1 MLMLMRRPNESI
13 YIYPDD
19 IPEDMTVKQL
29 FADGPIKIQVT
40 DTNYF
45 QCKIGIEAPQALNIV
60 RNEIYKSSGINRV

>member
-1 MLMLMRRPNESI
+1 MLMLMRRPNESF

-29 FADGPIKIQVT
+29 FADGPIKIQIT
-40 DTNYF
+40 DTNDF

-60 RNEIYKSSGINRV
+60 RNEIYSSDRRT